1 MLGRLLADPK
11 LHTQLTVAIVRHI
24 HEGYELFIVLTEQSI
39 DNSKVSECKSLK
51 EKRIG
56 ERSLSD
62 RIEDVMRVK
71 KILHEKH
78 PM

>member
-11 LHTQLTVAIVRHI
+11 LPTQLT
-24 HEGYELFIVLTEQSI
+24 ELFIVLTEQSI
-39 DNSKVSECKSLK
+39 DNSKVSECKAFK
-51 EKRIG
+51 EKRSG